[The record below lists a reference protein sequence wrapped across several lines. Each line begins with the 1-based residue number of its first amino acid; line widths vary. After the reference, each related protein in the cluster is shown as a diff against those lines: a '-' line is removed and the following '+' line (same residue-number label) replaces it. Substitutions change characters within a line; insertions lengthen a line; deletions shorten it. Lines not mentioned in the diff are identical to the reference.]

1 MKSLE
6 ANQMKLTEVFIE
18 VIKVHL
24 DQSNITDICVV
35 KDEPDLNLEKAVD
48 SKTY

>member
-1 MKSLE
+1 M
-6 ANQMKLTEVFIE
+6 
-18 VIKVHL
+18 HL

-48 SKTY
+48 SKTYRMRLTAVGVDAKKETVDTE